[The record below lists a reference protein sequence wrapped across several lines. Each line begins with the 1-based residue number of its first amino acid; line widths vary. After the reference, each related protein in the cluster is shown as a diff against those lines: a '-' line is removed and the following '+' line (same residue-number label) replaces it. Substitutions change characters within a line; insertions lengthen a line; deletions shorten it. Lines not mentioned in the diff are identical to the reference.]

1 MIHLKDG
8 ETLLEPWAE
17 VAIDQID
24 AGMFSGD
31 TFHSRGA
38 IKRMR
43 YMIARWERGLKEAER
58 TVKFMER
65 LEARDRREEEAR
77 KNK

>member
-38 IKRMR
+38 INRMR
-43 YMIARWERGLKEAER
+43 YMLKRWERGLKEAES
-58 TVKFMER
+58 TVKYMER
-65 LEARDRREEEAR
+65 LERAEMKRAAQE
-77 KNK
+77 KK